1 MAQGLL
7 DALLDP
13 SLRRQTPSEG
23 YIKNELTDFIEIAG
37 SALRENQ
44 AREALLLNEKAVSD
58 TLRPSLELYLADEIE
73 SILDKSPSTRRT
85 YIQDCKRFKEF
96 CDALDVSFR
105 PASPEIIAHFLL
117 QEGRAGASASRI
129 NRLCAAIAYMHSLA
143 EHFDPTQDIIVRA
156 MVRNLIAAANQADE
170 TDTPE
175 STEPVETL
183 ETMQ

>member
-1 MAQGLL
+1 MGLL
-7 DALLDP
+7 DGLLDP
-13 SLRRQTPSEG
+13 TLRQPAPSEG
-23 YIKNELTDFIEIAG
+23 YVKNEITDFIEVAG

-44 AREALLLNEKAVSD
+44 ARETLLLQEKAVSD
-58 TLRPSLELYLADEIE
+58 TLRPALELYLADEIE
-73 SILDKSPSTRRT
+73 ALLDKSPSTRRT

-96 CDALDVSFR
+96 CNAFDVSFR

-117 QEGRAGASASRI
+117 SEGRAGASAGRI
-129 NRLCAAIAYMHSLA
+129 NRLCAAIAYMHRLV

-156 MVRNLIAAANQADE
+156 MVRHLIAVANQAQA

-175 STEPVETL
+175 CTEPVETL